1 MKLSQQAGW
10 KLCALRRTIVYQ
22 AKNAIIHERSELTS
36 ILTSTLTPDLTPN

>member
-10 KLCALRRTIVYQ
+10 KLCASRRTIVYK
-22 AKNAIIHERSELTS
+22 AKNAIVHERSELTS